1 MTKEAIMMNHNT
13 FGSFSNI
20 NDKTYSYDQDGDP
33 DKGFKVDDINKN
45 LIRNEEGFAE
55 LMR

>member
-13 FGSFSNI
+13 FGSFE
-20 NDKTYSYDQDGDP
+20 TYSYNQEGDL

-45 LIRNEEGFAE
+45 LVKNEEGFTE
-55 LMR
+55 LMAYIFF